1 MLSKNQISIFLSV
14 LLFLISGC
22 SLLTSKDQFADSDD
36 QFKKVVGRRTN
47 KETIPVEVA
56 TEFNQLVVDEDVS
69 LPTLNDDSKLKN
81 PFKNLRTKRQPAGP
95 SVAMRAE
102 APAEIPVEVSRNESE
117 PIKKLMMKNSSRQMR
132 TLSSQKSAKGKYI
145 VKPGD
150 TLMKISFEKYGD
162 IYQWRNILNDNRDKI
177 INKSVLFP
185 GTELTIND
193 VDYVVIEKN
202 GSPYLIKKNDTL
214 VKISKSVYGTG
225 LEWKHIWQNN
235 PQLIKDP
242 NKIYAGFTL
251 YYQDLVNKPLAD
263 KKVKSSSATADSI
276 GGTGSN

>member
-1 MLSKNQISIFLSV
+1 MFLIV

-22 SLLTSKDQFADSDD
+22 SLLTSKEQLADSDD

-47 KETIPVEVA
+47 KETTPVEVA

-81 PFKNLRTKRQPAGP
+81 PFKNLRTKRQPASP
-95 SVAMRAE
+95 SVE
-102 APAEIPVEVSRNESE
+102 TTVETGRNESQ
-117 PIKKLMMKNSSRQMR
+117 PIKKLTVKSINRQTR
-132 TLSSQKSAKGKYI
+132 TLSSQKSVKGKYV

-162 IYQWRNILNDNRDKI
+162 IYQWRNILNNNRDKI
-177 INKSVLFP
+177 INKSVLVP
-185 GTELTIND
+185 GTELTINGE
-193 VDYVVIEKN
+193 DYVVVEKN
-202 GSPYLIKKNDTL
+202 GNPYLIKKNDTL

-225 LEWKHIWQNN
+225 LEWKRLWQNN
-235 PQLIKDP
+235 LQLIKDP

-251 YYQDLVNKPLAD
+251 YYQDLVNKPLTD
-263 KKVKSSSATADSI
+263 KKTKSSSATADSLN
-276 GGTGSN
+276 GSGSN